1 MMENNDRLLEHFFA
15 DNRKEIADNGFTRRV
30 MHRLPS
36 HSRRLSQIWTIF
48 CFTLALVLF
57 VAFNGLQLVLGTLR
71 ETFTT
76 AVESGATQLD
86 PKSLIIAG
94 IVLLYFGCRKIASLA

>member
-1 MMENNDRLLEHFFA
+1 MMENNDKLLEQFFA
-15 DNRKEIADNGFTRRV
+15 DNRKEITDDGFTRRV

-36 HSRRLSQIWTIF
+36 HSRHLSQIWTVF

-57 VAFNGLQLVLGTLR
+57 VAFDGLQLVLGTLR

-76 AVESGATQLD
+76 AVESGANQVD
-86 PKSLIIAG
+86 PKSLIVAG
-94 IVLLYFGCRKIASLA
+94 IVLLYFVYRKIASLA